1 MKNFVGVKPYTRGCA
16 DQKAEITACRAHI
29 KEGQQLIASCD
40 VLECRRIDRPR
51 TMRRRTVEKGCKLLG
66 KLCYAYLVT

>member
-40 VLECRRIDRPR
+40 TVEPNVLECRRIDRPR
-51 TMRRRTVEKGCKLLG
+51 TMRRRTV
-66 KLCYAYLVT
+66 